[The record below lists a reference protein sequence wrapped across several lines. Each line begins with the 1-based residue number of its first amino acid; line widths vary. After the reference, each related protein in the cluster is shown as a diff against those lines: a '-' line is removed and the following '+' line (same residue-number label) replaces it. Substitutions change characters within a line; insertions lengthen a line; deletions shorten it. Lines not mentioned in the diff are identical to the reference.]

1 MSERLQKYLA
11 KAGIGSRR
19 SCEVLIQQGKITVN
33 GVTAKIGS
41 SVSEND
47 VVEFE
52 NNVIKVKEDE
62 IRVIMLNK
70 PEGVLS
76 SSVRE
81 KKIPIA
87 VSYTHLTLPTNRE
100 V

>member
-81 KKIPIA
+81 KKN
-87 VSYTHLTLPTNRE
+87 TNCL
-100 V
+100 